1 MQASVESIRALQAL
15 AGDYKFWSTVA
26 LIIIAGYKAYDW
38 VKQIRTKDI
47 PDLHAEV
54 KRLGTSMDALGSKV
68 DAQTQSLV
76 SELKEMRSDFRTFY
90 IAPPAMMMPV
100 ARQRKP
106 SVPRKPKVT
115 VAINQ

>member
-1 MQASVESIRALQAL
+1 MQVSVDSIHALEAL
-15 AGDYKFWSTVA
+15 TSDYKFWSTVA

-54 KRLGTSMDALGSKV
+54 KRLGTSMDTLGGKV

-90 IAPPAMMMPV
+90 ISPSAMMMPV
-100 ARQRKP
+100 ARQRIPPK
-106 SVPRKPKVT
+106 PRKAKT